1 MSALCSPYICNFMG
15 TLITVSQFLLALSI
29 LIILHELGHFLAAS
43 FFGIKVE
50 KFYLFFDAW
59 GIKLFKFKKGDT
71 EYGIGWL
78 PLGGYVK
85 IAGMVDESLDTEQMK
100 SEPQPWEFRSKPA
113 WQRLIFMIGGVVVNL
128 LLGILI
134 FWIMIWSQGEKYVP
148 TKAVNEAGGIYA
160 GPVGQKIGFRTG
172 DKIIAFNGKPSENFL
187 EEFANP
193 DFIMGYKHEIKINRN
208 GKDTTL
214 SLPSKLEEV
223 LAEKSDL
230 PIISPRFNFKIAS
243 VVEGTPAAK
252 AGLTKEDLIIA
263 IDSQKVP
270 GFLEFKETIQQK
282 KNKTVVLTVL
292 KDKATENV
300 NVSLKVEADG
310 TIGFKPRLFGFEDKE
325 KVIEYGFFESAGMGA
340 QKAFLFLAANVTGFG
355 KILSGEIDPRKSLA
369 GPVGMAQMYGST
381 WDWVNFWGLTAMISL
396 GLAFLNILPI
406 PALDGGHVMF
416 LLWEMITRKPV
427 SEKALYF
434 GQVIGMVILATLM
447 IFIFWVDITRALGF

>member
-1 MSALCSPYICNFMG
+1 MG

-29 LIILHELGHFLAAS
+29 LIILHELGHFLAAR

-59 GIKLFKFKKGDT
+59 GIKLFKFRKGDT

-85 IAGMVDESLDTEQMK
+85 IAGMVDESLDTEQLK
-100 SEPQPWEFRSKPA
+100 TEPQQWEFRGKPA
-113 WQRLIFMIGGVVVNL
+113 WQRLIVMVGGVVVNL
-128 LLGILI
+128 LLGIFI
-134 FWIMIWSQGEKYVP
+134 FWMMTWSQGEKYVP
-148 TKAVNEAGGIYA
+148 TQAVNESGGIYA
-160 GPVGQKIGFRTG
+160 GPLGRKIGFQTG

-193 DFIMGYKHEIKINRN
+193 DFIMGAKHEIQINRN

-214 SLPSKLEEV
+214 ILPSKLEEV

-252 AGLTKEDLIIA
+252 AGLAKEDIIVA
-263 IDSQKVP
+263 IDSQKVA
-270 GFLEFKETIQQK
+270 GFLDFKEIIQQK
-282 KNKTVVLTVL
+282 KNKNILLTVL
-292 KDKATENV
+292 KDKATETD

-310 TIGFKPRLFGFEDKE
+310 TIGFKPILFGFEEKE
-325 KVIEYGFFESAGMGA
+325 KVINYGFFESAGMGA
-340 QKAFLFLAANVTGFG
+340 KKAFSFLAANAMGFG
-355 KILSGEIDPRKSLA
+355 KMLSGDIDPRKSLA

-381 WDWVNFWGLTAMISL
+381 WDWINFWGLTAMISL

-427 SEKALYF
+427 SDKALYI
-434 GQVIGMVILATLM
+434 GQVIGMVILGSLM
-447 IFIFWVDITRALGF
+447 IFIFWVDIARALGF

>member
-1 MSALCSPYICNFMG
+1 MG

-29 LIILHELGHFLAAS
+29 LIILHELGHFLAAR

-59 GIKLFKFKKGDT
+59 GIKLFKFRKGDT

-85 IAGMVDESLDTEQMK
+85 IAGMVDESLDTEQLNT
-100 SEPQPWEFRSKPA
+100 EPQQWEFRGKPA
-113 WQRLIFMIGGVVVNL
+113 WQRLIVMVGGVVVNL
-128 LLGILI
+128 LLGIFI
-134 FWIMIWSQGEKYVP
+134 FWMMTWSQGEKYVP
-148 TKAVNEAGGIYA
+148 TQAVNESGGIYA
-160 GPVGQKIGFRTG
+160 GPLGRKIGFQTG

-193 DFIMGYKHEIKINRN
+193 DFIMGNKNEIQINRN

-214 SLPSKLEEV
+214 ILPSKLEEV

-252 AGLTKEDLIIA
+252 AGLAKEDIIVA
-263 IDSQKVP
+263 MDSQKVA
-270 GFLEFKETIQQK
+270 GFLDFKEIIQQK
-282 KNKTVVLTVL
+282 KNKNILLTVL
-292 KDKATENV
+292 KDKATETV
-300 NVSLKVEADG
+300 NVSLKVEANG
-310 TIGFKPRLFGFEDKE
+310 TIGFKPILFGFEGQE
-325 KVIEYGFFESAGMGA
+325 KVINYGFFESAGMGA
-340 QKAFLFLAANVTGFG
+340 KKAFSFLAANAMGFG
-355 KILSGEIDPRKSLA
+355 KMLSGDIDPRKSLA

-381 WDWVNFWGLTAMISL
+381 WDWINFWGLTAMISL

-427 SEKALYF
+427 SDKALYI
-434 GQVIGMVILATLM
+434 GQVIGMVILGSLM
-447 IFIFWVDITRALGF
+447 IFIFWVDIARALGF

>member
-1 MSALCSPYICNFMG
+1 MG

-29 LIILHELGHFLAAS
+29 LIILHELGHFLAAR

-59 GIKLFKFKKGDT
+59 GIKLFKFRKGDT

-85 IAGMVDESLDTEQMK
+85 IAGMVDESLDTEQLK
-100 SEPQPWEFRSKPA
+100 TEPQQWEFRGKPA
-113 WQRLIFMIGGVVVNL
+113 WQRLIIMVGGVVVNL
-128 LLGILI
+128 LLGIFI
-134 FWIMIWSQGEKYVP
+134 FWMMTWSQGEKYVP
-148 TKAVNEAGGIYA
+148 TQAVNESGGIYA
-160 GPVGQKIGFRTG
+160 GPLGRKIGFQTG

-193 DFIMGYKHEIKINRN
+193 DFIMGAKHEIQINRN

-214 SLPSKLEEV
+214 ILPSKLEEV

-252 AGLTKEDLIIA
+252 AGLAKEDIIVA
-263 IDSQKVP
+263 IDSQKVA
-270 GFLEFKETIQQK
+270 GFLDFKEIIQQK
-282 KNKTVVLTVL
+282 KNKNILLTVL
-292 KDKATENV
+292 KDKATETD

-310 TIGFKPRLFGFEDKE
+310 TIGFKPILFGFEEKE
-325 KVIEYGFFESAGMGA
+325 KVINYGFFESAGMGA
-340 QKAFLFLAANVTGFG
+340 KKAFSFLAANAMGFG
-355 KILSGEIDPRKSLA
+355 KMLSGDIDPRKSLA

-381 WDWVNFWGLTAMISL
+381 WDWINFWGLTAMISL

-427 SEKALYF
+427 SDKALYI
-434 GQVIGMVILATLM
+434 GQVIGMVILGSLM
-447 IFIFWVDITRALGF
+447 IFIFWVDIARALGF

>member
-1 MSALCSPYICNFMG
+1 MG

-29 LIILHELGHFLAAS
+29 LIILHELGHFLAAR

-59 GIKLFKFKKGDT
+59 GIKLFKFRKGDT

-85 IAGMVDESLDTEQMK
+85 IAGMVDESLDTEQLK
-100 SEPQPWEFRSKPA
+100 TEPQQWKFRGKPA
-113 WQRLIFMIGGVVVNL
+113 WQRLIVMVGGVVVNL
-128 LLGILI
+128 LLGIFI
-134 FWIMIWSQGEKYVP
+134 FWMMTWSQGEKYVP
-148 TKAVNEAGGIYA
+148 TQAVNESGGIYA
-160 GPVGQKIGFRTG
+160 GPLGRKIGFQTG

-193 DFIMGYKHEIKINRN
+193 DFIMGAKHEIQINRN

-214 SLPSKLEEV
+214 ILPSKLEEV

-252 AGLTKEDLIIA
+252 AGLAKEDIIVA
-263 IDSQKVP
+263 IDSQKVA
-270 GFLEFKETIQQK
+270 GFLDFKEIIQQK
-282 KNKTVVLTVL
+282 KNKNILLTVL
-292 KDKATENV
+292 KDKATETD

-310 TIGFKPRLFGFEDKE
+310 TIGFKPILFGFEEKE
-325 KVIEYGFFESAGMGA
+325 KVINYGFFESAGMGA
-340 QKAFLFLAANVTGFG
+340 KKAFSFLAANAMGFG
-355 KILSGEIDPRKSLA
+355 KMLSGDIDPRKSLA
-369 GPVGMAQMYGST
+369 GPVGIAQMYGST
-381 WDWVNFWGLTAMISL
+381 WDWINFWGHTAMISL

-427 SEKALYF
+427 SDKALYI
-434 GQVIGMVILATLM
+434 GQVIGMVILGSLM
-447 IFIFWVDITRALGF
+447 IFIFWVDIKRALGF

>member
-1 MSALCSPYICNFMG
+1 MG

-29 LIILHELGHFLAAS
+29 LIILHELGHFLAAR

-59 GIKLFKFKKGDT
+59 GIKLFKFRKGDT

-85 IAGMVDESLDTEQMK
+85 IAGMVDESLDTEQLK
-100 SEPQPWEFRSKPA
+100 TEPQQWKFRGKPA
-113 WQRLIFMIGGVVVNL
+113 WQRLIVMVGGVVVNL
-128 LLGILI
+128 LLGIFI
-134 FWIMIWSQGEKYVP
+134 FWMMTWSQGEKYVP
-148 TKAVNEAGGIYA
+148 TQAVNESGGIYA
-160 GPVGQKIGFRTG
+160 GPLGRKIGFQTG

-193 DFIMGYKHEIKINRN
+193 DFIMGAKHEIQINRN

-214 SLPSKLEEV
+214 ILPSKLEEV

-252 AGLTKEDLIIA
+252 AGLAKEDIIVA
-263 IDSQKVP
+263 IDSQKVA
-270 GFLEFKETIQQK
+270 GFLDFKEIIQQK
-282 KNKTVVLTVL
+282 KNKNILLTVL
-292 KDKATENV
+292 KDKATETD

-310 TIGFKPRLFGFEDKE
+310 TIGFKPILFGFEEKE
-325 KVIEYGFFESAGMGA
+325 KVINYGFFESAGMGA
-340 QKAFLFLAANVTGFG
+340 KKAFSFLAANAMGFG
-355 KILSGEIDPRKSLA
+355 KMLSGDIDPRKSLA
-369 GPVGMAQMYGST
+369 GPVGIAQMYGST
-381 WDWVNFWGLTAMISL
+381 WDWINFWGHTAMISL

-427 SEKALYF
+427 SDKALYI
-434 GQVIGMVILATLM
+434 GQVIGMVILGSLM
-447 IFIFWVDITRALGF
+447 IFIFWVDIARALGF

>member
-1 MSALCSPYICNFMG
+1 MG

-29 LIILHELGHFLAAS
+29 LIILHELGHFLAAR

-59 GIKLFKFKKGDT
+59 GIKLFKFRKGDT

-85 IAGMVDESLDTEQMK
+85 IAGMVDESLDTEQLK
-100 SEPQPWEFRSKPA
+100 TEPQQWEFRGKPA
-113 WQRLIFMIGGVVVNL
+113 WQRLIIMVGGVVVNL
-128 LLGILI
+128 LLGIFI
-134 FWIMIWSQGEKYVP
+134 FWMMTWSQGEKYVP
-148 TKAVNEAGGIYA
+148 TQAVNESGGIYA
-160 GPVGQKIGFRTG
+160 GPLGRKIGFQTG

-193 DFIMGYKHEIKINRN
+193 DFIMGAKHEIQINRN

-214 SLPSKLEEV
+214 ILPSKLEEV

-252 AGLTKEDLIIA
+252 AGLAKEDIIVA
-263 IDSQKVP
+263 IDSQKVA
-270 GFLEFKETIQQK
+270 GFLDFKEIIQQK
-282 KNKTVVLTVL
+282 KNKNILLTVL
-292 KDKATENV
+292 KDKATETD

-310 TIGFKPRLFGFEDKE
+310 TIGFKPILFGFEEKE
-325 KVIEYGFFESAGMGA
+325 KVINYGFFESAGMGA
-340 QKAFLFLAANVTGFG
+340 KKAFSFLAANAMGFG
-355 KILSGEIDPRKSLA
+355 KMLSGDIDPRKSLA
-369 GPVGMAQMYGST
+369 GPVGIAQMYGST
-381 WDWVNFWGLTAMISL
+381 WDWINFWGHTAMISL

-427 SEKALYF
+427 SDKALYI
-434 GQVIGMVILATLM
+434 GQVIGMVILGSLM
-447 IFIFWVDITRALGF
+447 IFIFWVDIARALGF

>member
-1 MSALCSPYICNFMG
+1 MG

-29 LIILHELGHFLAAS
+29 LIILHELGHFLAAR

-59 GIKLFKFKKGDT
+59 GIKLFKFRKGDT

-85 IAGMVDESLDTEQMK
+85 IAGMVDESLDTEQLK
-100 SEPQPWEFRSKPA
+100 TEPQQWEFRGKPA
-113 WQRLIFMIGGVVVNL
+113 WQRLIIMVGGVVVNL
-128 LLGILI
+128 LLGIFI
-134 FWIMIWSQGEKYVP
+134 FWMMTWSQGEKYVP
-148 TKAVNEAGGIYA
+148 TQAVNESGGIYA
-160 GPVGQKIGFRTG
+160 GPLGRKIGFQTG

-193 DFIMGYKHEIKINRN
+193 DFIMGAKHEIQINRN

-214 SLPSKLEEV
+214 ILPSKLEEV

-252 AGLTKEDLIIA
+252 AGLAKEDIIVA
-263 IDSQKVP
+263 IDSQKVA
-270 GFLEFKETIQQK
+270 GFLDFKEIIQQK
-282 KNKTVVLTVL
+282 KNKNILLTVL
-292 KDKATENV
+292 KDKATETD

-310 TIGFKPRLFGFEDKE
+310 TIGFKPILFGFEEKE
-325 KVIEYGFFESAGMGA
+325 KVINYGFFESAGMGA
-340 QKAFLFLAANVTGFG
+340 KKAFSFLAANAMGFG
-355 KILSGEIDPRKSLA
+355 KMLSGDIDPRKSLA
-369 GPVGMAQMYGST
+369 GPVGIAQMYGST
-381 WDWVNFWGLTAMISL
+381 WDWINFWGLTAMISL

-427 SEKALYF
+427 SDKALYI
-434 GQVIGMVILATLM
+434 GQVIGMVILGSLM
-447 IFIFWVDITRALGF
+447 IFIFWVDIARALGF

>member
-1 MSALCSPYICNFMG
+1 MG

-29 LIILHELGHFLAAS
+29 LIILHELGHFLAAR

-59 GIKLFKFKKGDT
+59 GIKLFKFRKGDT

-85 IAGMVDESLDTEQMK
+85 IAGMVDESLDTEQLK
-100 SEPQPWEFRSKPA
+100 TEPQQWEFRGKPA
-113 WQRLIFMIGGVVVNL
+113 WQRLIIMVGGVVVNL
-128 LLGILI
+128 LLGIFI
-134 FWIMIWSQGEKYVP
+134 FWMMTWSQGEKYVP
-148 TKAVNEAGGIYA
+148 TQAVNESGGIYA
-160 GPVGQKIGFRTG
+160 GPLGRKIGFQTG

-193 DFIMGYKHEIKINRN
+193 DFIMGAKHEIQINRN

-214 SLPSKLEEV
+214 ILPSKLEEV

-252 AGLTKEDLIIA
+252 AGLAKEDIIVA
-263 IDSQKVP
+263 IDSQKVA
-270 GFLEFKETIQQK
+270 GFLDFKEIIQQK
-282 KNKTVVLTVL
+282 KNKNILLTVL
-292 KDKATENV
+292 KDKATETD

-310 TIGFKPRLFGFEDKE
+310 TIGFKPILFGFEEKE
-325 KVIEYGFFESAGMGA
+325 KVINYGFFESAGMGA
-340 QKAFLFLAANVTGFG
+340 KKAFSFLAANAMGFG
-355 KILSGEIDPRKSLA
+355 KMLSGDIDPRKSLA

-381 WDWVNFWGLTAMISL
+381 WDWINFWGHTAMISL

-427 SEKALYF
+427 SDKALYI
-434 GQVIGMVILATLM
+434 GQVIGMVILGSLM
-447 IFIFWVDITRALGF
+447 IFIFWVDIARALGF

>member
-1 MSALCSPYICNFMG
+1 MG

-29 LIILHELGHFLAAS
+29 LIILHELGHFLAAR

-59 GIKLFKFKKGDT
+59 GIKLFKFRKGDT

-85 IAGMVDESLDTEQMK
+85 IAGMVDESLDTEQLK
-100 SEPQPWEFRSKPA
+100 TEPQQWKFRGKPA
-113 WQRLIFMIGGVVVNL
+113 WQRLIVMVGGVVVNL
-128 LLGILI
+128 LLGIFI
-134 FWIMIWSQGEKYVP
+134 FWMMTWSQGEKYVP
-148 TKAVNEAGGIYA
+148 TQAVNESFGIYA
-160 GPVGQKIGFRTG
+160 GPLGRKIGFQTG

-193 DFIMGYKHEIKINRN
+193 DFIMGAKHEIQINRN

-214 SLPSKLEEV
+214 ILPSKLEEV

-252 AGLTKEDLIIA
+252 AGLAKEDIIVA
-263 IDSQKVP
+263 IDSQKVA
-270 GFLEFKETIQQK
+270 GFLDFKEIIQQK
-282 KNKTVVLTVL
+282 KNKNILLTVL
-292 KDKATENV
+292 KDKATETD
-300 NVSLKVEADG
+300 NVSLKVEAEG
-310 TIGFKPRLFGFEDKE
+310 TIGFKPILFGFEEKE
-325 KVIEYGFFESAGMGA
+325 KVINYGFFESAGMGA
-340 QKAFLFLAANVTGFG
+340 KKAFSFLAANAMGFG
-355 KILSGEIDPRKSLA
+355 KMLSGDIDPRKSLA

-381 WDWVNFWGLTAMISL
+381 WDWINFWGLTAMISL

-427 SEKALYF
+427 SDKALYI
-434 GQVIGMVILATLM
+434 GQVIGMVILGSLM
-447 IFIFWVDITRALGF
+447 IFIFWVDIARALGF

>member
-1 MSALCSPYICNFMG
+1 MG

-29 LIILHELGHFLAAS
+29 LIILHELGHFLAAR

-59 GIKLFKFKKGDT
+59 GIKLFKFRKGDT

-85 IAGMVDESLDTEQMK
+85 IAGMVDESLDTEQLK
-100 SEPQPWEFRSKPA
+100 TEPQQWEFRGKPA
-113 WQRLIFMIGGVVVNL
+113 WQRLIVMVGGVVVNL
-128 LLGILI
+128 LLGIFI
-134 FWIMIWSQGEKYVP
+134 FWMMTWSQGEKYVP
-148 TKAVNEAGGIYA
+148 TQAVNESGGIYA
-160 GPVGQKIGFRTG
+160 GPLGRKIGFQTG
-172 DKIIAFNGKPSENFL
+172 DKIIAFNGNPSENFL

-193 DFIMGYKHEIKINRN
+193 DFIMGNKNEIQINRN

-214 SLPSKLEEV
+214 ILPSKLEEV

-252 AGLTKEDLIIA
+252 AGLAKEDIIVA
-263 IDSQKVP
+263 IDSQKVA
-270 GFLEFKETIQQK
+270 GFLDFKEIIQQK
-282 KNKTVVLTVL
+282 KNKNILLTVL
-292 KDKATENV
+292 KDKATETV

-310 TIGFKPRLFGFEDKE
+310 TIGFKPILFGFEGKE
-325 KVIEYGFFESAGMGA
+325 KVINYGFFESAGMGA
-340 QKAFLFLAANVTGFG
+340 KKAFSFLAANAMGFG
-355 KILSGEIDPRKSLA
+355 KMLSGDIDPRKSLA

-381 WDWVNFWGLTAMISL
+381 WDWINFWGLTAMISL

-427 SEKALYF
+427 SDKALYI
-434 GQVIGMVILATLM
+434 GQVIGMVILGSLM
-447 IFIFWVDITRALGF
+447 IFIFWVDIARALGF

>member
-1 MSALCSPYICNFMG
+1 MG

-29 LIILHELGHFLAAS
+29 LIILHELGHFLAAR

-59 GIKLFKFKKGDT
+59 GIKLFKFRKGDT

-85 IAGMVDESLDTEQMK
+85 IAGMVDESLDTEQLK
-100 SEPQPWEFRSKPA
+100 TEPQQWEFRGKPA
-113 WQRLIFMIGGVVVNL
+113 WQRLIVMVGGVVVNL
-128 LLGILI
+128 LLGIFI
-134 FWIMIWSQGEKYVP
+134 FWMMTWSQGEKYVP
-148 TKAVNEAGGIYA
+148 TQAVNESGGIYA
-160 GPVGQKIGFRTG
+160 GPLGRKIGFQTG

-193 DFIMGYKHEIKINRN
+193 DFIMGAKHEIQINRN

-214 SLPSKLEEV
+214 ILPSKLEEV

-252 AGLTKEDLIIA
+252 AGLAKEDIIVA
-263 IDSQKVP
+263 IDSQKVA
-270 GFLEFKETIQQK
+270 GFLDFKEIIQQK
-282 KNKTVVLTVL
+282 KNKNILLTVL
-292 KDKATENV
+292 KDKATETD

-310 TIGFKPRLFGFEDKE
+310 TIGFKPILFGFEEKE
-325 KVIEYGFFESAGMGA
+325 KVINYGFFESAGMGA
-340 QKAFLFLAANVTGFG
+340 KKAFSFLAANAMGFG
-355 KILSGEIDPRKSLA
+355 KMLSGDIDPRKSLA

-381 WDWVNFWGLTAMISL
+381 WDWINFWGHTAMISL

-427 SEKALYF
+427 SDKALYI
-434 GQVIGMVILATLM
+434 GQVIGMVILGSLM
-447 IFIFWVDITRALGF
+447 IFIFWVDIARALGF

>member
-1 MSALCSPYICNFMG
+1 MG

-29 LIILHELGHFLAAS
+29 LIILHELGHFLAAR

-59 GIKLFKFKKGDT
+59 GIKLFKFRKGDT

-85 IAGMVDESLDTEQMK
+85 IAGMVDESLDTEQLK
-100 SEPQPWEFRSKPA
+100 TEPQQWKFRGKPA
-113 WQRLIFMIGGVVVNL
+113 WQRLIVMVGGVVVNL
-128 LLGILI
+128 LLGIFI
-134 FWIMIWSQGEKYVP
+134 FWMMTWSQGEKYVP
-148 TKAVNEAGGIYA
+148 TQAVNESGGIYA
-160 GPVGQKIGFRTG
+160 GPLGRKIGFQTG

-193 DFIMGYKHEIKINRN
+193 DFIMGAKHEIQINRN

-214 SLPSKLEEV
+214 ILPSKLEEV

-252 AGLTKEDLIIA
+252 AGLAKEDIIVA
-263 IDSQKVP
+263 IDSQKVA
-270 GFLEFKETIQQK
+270 GFLDFKEIIQQK
-282 KNKTVVLTVL
+282 KNKNILLTVL
-292 KDKATENV
+292 KDKATETD

-310 TIGFKPRLFGFEDKE
+310 TIGFKPILFGFEEKE
-325 KVIEYGFFESAGMGA
+325 KVINYGFFESAGMGA
-340 QKAFLFLAANVTGFG
+340 KKAFSFLAANAMGFG
-355 KILSGEIDPRKSLA
+355 KMLSGDIDPRKSLA

-381 WDWVNFWGLTAMISL
+381 WDWINFWGLTAMISL

-427 SEKALYF
+427 SDKALYI
-434 GQVIGMVILATLM
+434 GQVIGMVILGSLM
-447 IFIFWVDITRALGF
+447 IFIFWVDIARALGF

>member
-1 MSALCSPYICNFMG
+1 MG

-29 LIILHELGHFLAAS
+29 LIILHELGHFLAAR

-59 GIKLFKFKKGDT
+59 GIKLFKFRKGDT

-85 IAGMVDESLDTEQMK
+85 IAGMVDESLDTEQLK
-100 SEPQPWEFRSKPA
+100 TEPQQWEFRGKPA
-113 WQRLIFMIGGVVVNL
+113 WQRLIVMVGGVVVNL
-128 LLGILI
+128 LLGIFI
-134 FWIMIWSQGEKYVP
+134 FWMMTWSQGEKYVP
-148 TKAVNEAGGIYA
+148 TQAVNESGGIYA
-160 GPVGQKIGFRTG
+160 GPLGRKIGFQTG

-193 DFIMGYKHEIKINRN
+193 DFIMGAKHEIQINRN

-214 SLPSKLEEV
+214 ILPSKLEEV

-252 AGLTKEDLIIA
+252 AGLAKEDIIVA
-263 IDSQKVP
+263 IDSQKVA
-270 GFLEFKETIQQK
+270 GFLDFKEIIQQK
-282 KNKTVVLTVL
+282 KNKNILLTVL
-292 KDKATENV
+292 KDKATETD

-310 TIGFKPRLFGFEDKE
+310 TIGFKPILFGFEEKE
-325 KVIEYGFFESAGMGA
+325 KVINYGFFESAGMGA
-340 QKAFLFLAANVTGFG
+340 KKAFSFLAANAMGFG
-355 KILSGEIDPRKSLA
+355 KMLSGDIDPRKSLA
-369 GPVGMAQMYGST
+369 GPVGIAQMYGST
-381 WDWVNFWGLTAMISL
+381 WDWINFWGHTAMISL

-427 SEKALYF
+427 SDKALYI
-434 GQVIGMVILATLM
+434 GQVIGMVILGSLM
-447 IFIFWVDITRALGF
+447 IFIFWVDIARALGF